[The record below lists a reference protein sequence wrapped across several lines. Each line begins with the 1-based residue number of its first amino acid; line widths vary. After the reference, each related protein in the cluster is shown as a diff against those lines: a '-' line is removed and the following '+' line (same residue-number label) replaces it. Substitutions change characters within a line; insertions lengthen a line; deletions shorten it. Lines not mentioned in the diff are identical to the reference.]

1 MDIILP
7 AGALF
12 FSLSSLY
19 FLVTQKNSQ
28 NLNIPFLVSFITL
41 ISYLI
46 MWQGG
51 FVTLNSNGE
60 QLYWTRWIG
69 YMFSCTL
76 LMYTIASLIKS
87 TPSKLINKIYLT
99 ALVMFTGLLA
109 SVSEGNFMLIFFGVS
124 SFAYILLIWPIV
136 TNKLAYKYINYFIVL
151 GWTIFPIAFLLS
163 PEGLG
168 VINQTASAVIYLG
181 LDLFTK
187 IIFYLAN
194 PKINLKIKDA

>member
-12 FSLSSLY
+12 FLLSSLY

-46 MWQGG
+46 MWQGS

-168 VINQTASAVIYLG
+168 VINQTASAAIYLG